1 MTQPKLTFLLERLQT
16 LQNLANWPN
25 ANVPVTALVTEYIPE
40 LCKVPYDY
48 LFRDNAEAM
57 AECTLLV
64 QDYLKLDILTA
75 NMDVYNFEAEAMGAK
90 IKFFPDH
97 CPDFDRSD
105 YFIKDSS
112 DLDKIRFG
120 GLNQGR
126 FPYLIQYCKAYKHYT
141 GVDTFPIF
149 SAPWTL
155 AGNLYGIENLIMATI
170 EEPEFVHE
178 FLRRIVDDYHV
189 PMFGALNDAVPGFA
203 EMDFVDAFASVP
215 MVNVSIVNEFIRP
228 YLQREL
234 DKLNMPGIRL
244 MDTAFF
250 GTAMLEGKERESF
263 EDFIIW
269 SNGRFLCIDPDAASL
284 GVDYAR
290 AVATQ
295 HLTPLQIGI
304 SATYLEFE
312 SIDKIVALVRD
323 YVLRAKSGPTPAIFF
338 FNNISPC
345 TAQEKIQ
352 AAVQAVKIY
361 GAPGAD
367 ENTPYLLPKF
377 RSFEDFL
384 NHKLKNN
391 PEGYTFE
398 WMKQSAY
405 SYLL

>member
-16 LQNLANWPN
+16 LQNLANWPS
-25 ANVPVTALVTEYIPE
+25 AKVPVTALVTEYIPE

-48 LFRDNAEAM
+48 LFRHNGQAM

-64 QDYLKLDILTA
+64 QDYLNLDILTA

-105 YFIKDSS
+105 YFIKDPS
-112 DLDKIRFG
+112 DLNKIRFG
-120 GLNQGR
+120 GLDQGR

-170 EEPEFVHE
+170 EDPEFVNE

-189 PMFGALNDAVPGFA
+189 PMFHALNDAVPGFA

-234 DKLNMPGIRL
+234 DKLNMPRIRL

-250 GTAMLEGKERESF
+250 GTAMLEGKDRESF

-269 SNGRFLCIDPDAASL
+269 SNGRFLCIDPDAATL
-284 GVDYAR
+284 GADYAR
-290 AVATQ
+290 EVATR
-295 HLTPLQIGI
+295 HMTPLQIGI

-312 SIDKIVALVRD
+312 SIDNIVALVRD
-323 YVLRAKSGPTPAIFF
+323 YVLKAKSGPTPAIFF

-345 TAQEKIQ
+345 TEQEKIQ

-367 ENTPYLLPKF
+367 ADTPYQIPEF
-377 RSFEDFL
+377 RSFEEFL
-384 NHKLKNN
+384 KYKLKNN
-391 PEGYTFE
+391 PEEYTFE
-398 WMKQSAY
+398 WVKQSAY